1 MILAIRA
8 RATRSIA
15 VVVVGGR
22 QRTTQPE
29 APADDVLGVRSRAW
43 RVVVL
48 AALTAVFVAGSV
60 VGQDDWWPFSPWRMF
75 STSQAPTGA
84 VIAMGLEVQTA
95 TDPTWVTAPV
105 TPETVGL
112 NRAEVEGR
120 SGRIAADPSLLAT
133 LAASHT
139 RLRPSAPAWT
149 AVRLVRHETVVVDRR
164 PTGVVRT
171 TEIAR
176 WARP

>member
-1 MILAIRA
+1 MAIGGRA
-8 RATRSIA
+8 RTAPPA
-15 VVVVGGR
+15 
-22 QRTTQPE
+22 
-29 APADDVLGVRSRAW
+29 APAVDVLGAGSRAW

-84 VIAMGLEVQTA
+84 VVAMAIEVRTG
-95 TDPTWVTAPV
+95 TDPTWVVAPL
-105 TPETVGL
+105 TPESVGL

-133 LAASHT
+133 LAASHA

-149 AVRLVRHETVVVDRR
+149 AVRLMRRETVVVDRR
-164 PTGVVRT
+164 PTGEMRT
-171 TEIAR
+171 TEVAR
-176 WARP
+176 WAAP

>member
-1 MILAIRA
+1 MAIGGRA
-8 RATRSIA
+8 RATRPA
-15 VVVVGGR
+15 
-22 QRTTQPE
+22 
-29 APADDVLGVRSRAW
+29 APADDELGVRSRAW

-48 AALTAVFVAGSV
+48 AALTAVFVTGSV

-84 VIAMGLEVQTA
+84 VIAMALEVRTG
-95 TDPTWVTAPV
+95 TDPTWVAAAI

-120 SGRIAADPSLLAT
+120 SGQIVADPSLLAT

-149 AVRLVRHETVVVDRR
+149 GVRLVRHETVVVDRR
-164 PTGVVRT
+164 PTGEVRT

-176 WARP
+176 WAAP